1 MSNLNIKLNF
11 VFDFSRN
18 RSYLG
23 HKGDPER
30 MLFPVRFRAR
40 RAENGHGATSPA
52 RDARCKGPPHRR
64 GRGANMKKVLIIL
77 AVLILGAAGWYYENA
92 HRADEAQGDLVLYG
106 NVDIRQV
113 SLAFEQGGRITALF
127 AEEGDRV
134 KEGALLAEVDV
145 TSLVLQA
152 QKLRADIAAQEQ
164 NVLKMERGNRPEEIA
179 RAEAALRTAEASLEQ
194 ARRNDARIAAL
205 RRSNSVSTQERENA
219 QTALRVA
226 QGQRDEAHHALALLR
241 EGFREEDIAMAREQL
256 NAAKAS
262 LALME
267 HNISL
272 GRLLAPS
279 DAQVTS
285 RLLEK
290 GDMAS
295 SATPVFLLSLTTPKW
310 VRAYVTEPQ
319 LGRVRSGMKA
329 DIRTDSF
336 PETVPGH
343 VGYISPTAEFTPK
356 SVQTEDLRTSLLY
369 EVRIIADDEKDILR
383 LGMPVTVLLHEEG
396 GHGN

>member
-1 MSNLNIKLNF
+1 
-11 VFDFSRN
+11 
-18 RSYLG
+18 
-23 HKGDPER
+23 
-30 MLFPVRFRAR
+30 
-40 RAENGHGATSPA
+40 
-52 RDARCKGPPHRR
+52 
-64 GRGANMKKVLIIL
+64 MKKVLIIL
-77 AVLILGAAGWYYENA
+77 AVLILGAAGWYYENT